1 MSGISF
7 LMEAQTM
14 RPLNEILQSLKEN
27 YGFTEQEI
35 DVLTSKILHFSEL
48 SLKAYAEQKRLSE
61 NFSCGTPNIKEQ

>member
-1 MSGISF
+1 
-7 LMEAQTM
+7 M
-14 RPLNEILQSLKEN
+14 RPLNEIRLSLREK

-61 NFSCGTPNIKEQ
+61 NFSCDTPNIKEQ